1 MQEPPP
7 VTGLILLAH
16 GSRDAQWRAPMEA
29 VCAAVRQRQP
39 QGLCACAYL
48 EACEPDLPGAAAEL
62 VALGALRLLVL
73 PLFLGTGK
81 HARQDIPRLVRA
93 WSATH
98 PQIPMRL
105 EAAVGENPAVIALLA
120 DLALHASNSW
130 ASEQPGIA

>member
-62 VALGALRLLVL
+62 VALGARRLLVL

-81 HARQDIPRLVRA
+81 HARQDIPRIVSA
-93 WSATH
+93 WSAVH

-120 DLALHASNSW
+120 DLALQAGSSW
-130 ASEQPGIA
+130 MPQQPDI